1 MARQH
6 FIFAIV
12 GFAIVCGLFH
22 PWLGFAFFFVSALE
36 GALFFGFT
44 PLVFLF
50 SSLLFSTACLI
61 VAGIPAAIYEHAT
74 GNRQTDAVSLWIWL
88 VGSAAS
94 TLPAFGNLFRF
105 GF

>member
-1 MARQH
+1 MAREH
-6 FIFAIV
+6 FIFGII

-44 PLVFLF
+44 PLVFLV

-61 VAGIPAAIYEHAT
+61 VAGIPAAIYEHVT
-74 GNRQTDAVSLWIWL
+74 GNRRTNEVSLWIWF
-88 VGSAAS
+88 VAS
-94 TLPAFGNLFRF
+94 GAIALPAFGNLFRY